1 MSQETTGAHISGQ
14 DPSDGSPM
22 AEDLILSDRADLHDH
37 DPEPEPRLR
46 DLPLTIWNIPRYLVL
61 GFIRGYQMTFSKT
74 LPQGSCRFYPSCSHY
89 GYQAIYKYGVVKG
102 GLMAAWR
109 IMRCN
114 PFNRGGIDP
123 VP

>member
-1 MSQETTGAHISGQ
+1 MSQETSGAHISAQ
-14 DPSDGSPM
+14 DLPEDNTL
-22 AEDLILSDRADLHDH
+22 AEGLKLSDNADLHDH
-37 DPEPEPRLR
+37 DSEPEPRLR
-46 DLPLTIWNIPRYLVL
+46 ELPLTIWNIPRYLVL

-89 GYQAIYKYGVVKG
+89 GYQAVYKYGVVKG

>member
-1 MSQETTGAHISGQ
+1 MSKETTRAHISSQ
-14 DPSDGSPM
+14 DLTEGSTIE
-22 AEDLILSDRADLHDH
+22 EDLRLSDSADAHVHEL
-37 DPEPEPRLR
+37 EPRLR
-46 DLPLTIWNIPRYLVL
+46 DLPLTIWNIPRFLVL

-89 GYQAIYKYGVVKG
+89 GYQAVYKYGVVKG